1 MKIYPANIL
10 LPDFSRIDGRLWAT
24 VACDQYTSEPEYW
37 ERVSAAVA
45 GSPSTLELMLPEV
58 WLSDAASHVPE
69 IHKKMDDYLSDG
81 TLTLHSDCGIYLER
95 RQHDG
100 RIRRGLVACI
110 DLEDYDY
117 MPGSSAPIRATEKT
131 VVERIPPRLAIR
143 RGAPLEMPHVMLLAD
158 DKEGVLFAPFA
169 DRAPDAYDF
178 ELMENG
184 GHVSAS
190 YVTAG
195 EIEDFSLKLNGLVS
209 GDHPMILA
217 VGDGNHSLASAR
229 AAWDEIKPTLSAE
242 DVLRHP
248 ARYALCEIVNVHD
261 TALDFE
267 PIYRLV
273 NCPDPRSLAEDF
285 ARAAEELNGDM
296 DPQVFTLIVEGEQ
309 ISVAVPHPEMYLPV
323 ATLQKFLDRYAASH
337 PGTVTDYIHG
347 DDTLRRLASRAGS
360 VGFLFDG
367 MTKESLF
374 SAVENDGALPRK
386 TFSMGHAHDKRFYIE
401 CRKIR

>member
-58 WLSDAASHVPE
+58 WLSDAASRVPE
-69 IHKKMDDYLSDG
+69 IHKKMDAYLSDG
-81 TLTLHSDCGIYLER
+81 TLILHSDCGIYLER

-158 DKEGVLFAPFA
+158 DRENVLFTPFA
-169 DRAPDAYDF
+169 DRVPDAYDF
-178 ELMENG
+178 DLMENG

-195 EIEDFSLKLNGLVS
+195 EIEDFSRKLNGLVS
-209 GDHPMILA
+209 GEHPMILA

-229 AAWDEIKPTLSAE
+229 AAWDEIKPTLPAE
-242 DVLRHP
+242 DVIRHP

-261 TALDFE
+261 CALDFE

-273 NCPDPRSLAEDF
+273 DCPDPRELAEEF
-285 ARAAEELNGDM
+285 SRLAGESRGDM
-296 DPQVFTLIVEGEQ
+296 DPQTFTLIVEGDE
-309 ISVAVPHPEMYLPV
+309 ISVTVPHPEMFLPV
-323 ATLQKFLDRYAASH
+323 ATLQKFLDAYSASH

-347 DDTLRRLASRAGS
+347 DDTLRRLASRAGY